1 MVPNRATYHIQSTVF
16 KGISKVTTSGMKVL
30 SNLLEEMKIYA
41 INLQKIF
48 DIHYDVDIYKIILN
62 FKHGAGMRF
71 SN

>member
-16 KGISKVTTSGMKVL
+16 KAISKVTTSGMKVL

-48 DIHYDVDIYKIILN
+48 DIHYDIDIY
-62 FKHGAGMRF
+62 
-71 SN
+71 